1 MARRNDL
8 VHFQVR
14 ISLELHER
22 LLAVAAGEERQLKT
36 IATRALERE
45 AEAYES
51 SQKKA
56 PSKKKTKAA

>member
-1 MARRNDL
+1 MFS
-8 VHFQVR
+8 FQVR
-14 ISLELHER
+14 ITHELHER
-22 LLAVAAGEERQLKT
+22 LLAVSVGESRQLKT

-56 PSKKKTKAA
+56 VSKKKTKAA